1 MAKHRSSFFALIP
14 PAVIFTVL
22 LISNYVGQ
30 QSPVIQTPPGSGS
43 RESRI
48 PIADYDSPEPKD
60 PAELAKRKLRGRRY
74 DKSDWAVNPN
84 APSDTTVRV
93 DFIDP
98 NLPAFPISQSPVVV
112 LGRVLDSRA
121 YLSNDKTGVYSV
133 FSIQIE
139 QVLKSSLPIT
149 NGSVIETERDGG
161 RVKFPSGRL
170 HLYLTD
176 KADMP
181 IVGGRYVLF
190 LDAKN
195 DQAFQIVTA
204 YEIQDRKVRPLDRF
218 RNAQR
223 YNDWDESEFLTELT
237 NKLRS

>member
-1 MAKHRSSFFALIP
+1 MAKHRSSFFALLP
-14 PAVIFTVL
+14 PVAVLAVL
-22 LISNYVGQ
+22 VISNYVGQ
-30 QSPVIQTPPGSGS
+30 KNSILQTPDGNGQKEN
-43 RESRI
+43 RF
-48 PIADYDSPEPKD
+48 PIVDYDSPEPKD
-60 PAELAKRKLRGRRY
+60 PAELAKRKLRGKRY
-74 DKSDWAVNPN
+74 NKSDWAVNPN

-112 LGRVLDSRA
+112 LGRVLDSCA

-133 FSIQIE
+133 FSIEIE

-149 NGSVIETERDGG
+149 NGAVIETEREGG

-170 HLYLTD
+170 HLYVTD

-181 IVGGRYVLF
+181 VVGGRYVLF
-190 LDAKN
+190 LDGKN
-195 DQAFQIVTA
+195 DQSFQIVTA
-204 YEIQDRKVRPLDRF
+204 YELQDRKVRPLDRL
-218 RNAQR
+218 RDAQR
-223 YNDWDESEFLTELT
+223 YDNWDESEFLVELS

>member
-1 MAKHRSSFFALIP
+1 MAKHRSSFFALLP
-14 PAVIFTVL
+14 PVAVLAVL
-22 LISNYVGQ
+22 VISNYIGQ
-30 QSPVIQTPPGSGS
+30 KNSVVQTRAGNGQKEN
-43 RESRI
+43 RF
-48 PIADYDSPEPKD
+48 PIVDYDSPEPKD
-60 PAELAKRKLRGRRY
+60 PAELVKRKLRGKRY
-74 DKSDWAVNPN
+74 NKSDWAVNPD

-139 QVLKSSLPIT
+139 QVLKSSLSIT
-149 NGSVIETERDGG
+149 NGSVIETEREGG
-161 RVKFPSGRL
+161 RVKFSSGRL

-190 LDAKN
+190 LDGKN

-204 YEIQDRKVRPLDRF
+204 YELQEHKVRPLDRLHD
-218 RNAQR
+218 AQR
-223 YNDWDESEFLTELT
+223 YDNWDESEFLVELT
-237 NKLRS
+237 NKLRP